1 MTPNQSSKK
10 YSYEDFIARENK
22 HQEEFLLRHTGLDYN
37 YLDSGKKQTVKR
49 EKNSPLNTLRRQY
62 DLLS

>member
-1 MTPNQSSKK
+1 MTPNKSSKK

-37 YLDSGKKQTVKR
+37 YLDSGKK
-49 EKNSPLNTLRRQY
+49 
-62 DLLS
+62 